1 MLWIIPCLLWS
12 SNATS
17 FTAFSTG
24 DSPKHRER
32 SSIYVLWNDQ
42 RSHLCYALHRVRVCL
57 LSFLHFSAMR
67 FASLYRRERP
77 LFWEWKASASDRKD
91 SPSRVRA
98 KLLENGEIISE
109 RRTNDDPILKEK
121 EESVFF
127 EDRGTEFRTMLPFGR
142 SLLQRESLLRVS
154 GEERSPE
161 ILISFHSSGST
172 SNQWRK
178 L

>member
-1 MLWIIPCLLWS
+1 MTLICSYHSVIDHCWVGWWV
-12 SNATS
+12 T
-17 FTAFSTG
+17 
-24 DSPKHRER
+24 PKHRER
-32 SSIYVLWNDQ
+32 SSIYYEMISGLI
-42 RSHLCYALHRVRVCL
+42 YAMPCIVFVCVYWA
-57 LSFLHFSAMR
+57 FFTSAPC
-67 FASLYRRERP
+67 ASLYRRERP

-127 EDRGTEFRTMLPFGR
+127 EDRGTEFRTIMPFGR

-161 ILISFHSSGST
+161 ILISF
-172 SNQWRK
+172 QW
-178 L
+178 LDQ